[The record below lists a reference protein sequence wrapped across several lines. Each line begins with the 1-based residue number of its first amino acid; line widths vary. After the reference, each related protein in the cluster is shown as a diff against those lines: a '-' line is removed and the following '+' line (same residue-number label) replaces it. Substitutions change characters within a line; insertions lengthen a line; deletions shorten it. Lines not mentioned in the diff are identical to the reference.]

1 MRKMEV
7 SGLEKNSP
15 ARRRPWRYEGS
26 DLMLSLRVQPGAGKT
41 EPAGRYGEVALR
53 LRLAAPA
60 HEGKANRACIRF
72 LAKALGVPPASVTIL
87 HGQSSRDK
95 LLRIADAPQDRCKAL
110 LAAWIS

>member
-1 MRKMEV
+1 MRKMKG

-15 ARRRPWRYEGS
+15 PRRSPWRYEGS

-41 EPAGRYGEVALR
+41 EPAGSYGETALR

-60 HEGKANRACIRF
+60 HEGKANKACIRF

-87 HGQSSRDK
+87 HGQSSRNK
-95 LLRIADAPQDRCKAL
+95 LLRIAAPPQDRCKAL
-110 LAAWIS
+110 LAAWAS